1 MKQNLASSVRFI
13 LLLFLNIE
21 CLKEQSP
28 PGKPE
33 VLKCRS
39 PEMETFTCWWKP
51 GSDSGLPT
59 NYTLLYNKEGKEQIY
74 ECPDY
79 RTAGPNS
86 CYFDKKHTNLWT
98 SYNIS
103 VKATNEVGSNI
114 SNPHYMDVT
123 SIVQPDPPVNLS
135 LQVIQSAGILY
146 LSAKWSP
153 PPLVDVR
160 SGWLILH
167 YELRL
172 KSEEREEWE
181 TIFVGQQA
189 HYKVFKLHPGLKY
202 IVQVHCM
209 LDHGK
214 WSEWSSESYIQ
225 IPNGQP
231 PGRPELLR
239 CRSPE
244 KETFTCWWKPGSDG
258 GLPTNYT
265 LFYSKEGDKS
275 INECP
280 DYRTAGPNS
289 CYFDKKH
296 TSLWAIYNITI
307 KANNKMGSNIS
318 EPQYVDVTYIVQPD
332 PPVNLSLEVK
342 KQVDG
347 KPYLLLQWY
356 PPPLA
361 DVKSGW
367 LTLEY
372 KLRLKPEEGDEWETI
387 FVGQQTQ
394 YKLFSL
400 NPGKKYIAQVHCKP
414 DHGEWS
420 EWSSESY
427 IQIPSDIEL
436 KDVLVWIF
444 VAVLSSVSC
453 LIIIWTVALKGFS
466 MVACILPPVPGPK
479 IKGLDTYLLETGK
492 SDEFLSALGCQDFP
506 PTSDCEDL
514 LVEFLEV
521 DDSEDQ
527 QLMPSHEKGRP
538 SKNMK
543 STHKETDSDS
553 GRGSCDSPFLLSE
566 RSREPRIPPSAFQTP
581 DISEISENN
590 GRKNSCKIQS
600 TDLKGKIPYF
610 SIGGTKL
617 STWPEAQLPNNQT
630 PKCSYHNITDVCK
643 IALGTMNV
651 TVTSILGGNEENQQ
665 SQYSKPTET
674 ISEEKLDKQ
683 GEVES
688 LHSKADQD
696 RMQLLPNEKSPFLS
710 AKLMDYVEIHK
721 VNQDGT
727 LAVLPKQKENS
738 GKTENCTVPGTS
750 KEYAK
755 VSRVVDNSIL
765 VIIPVSRV
773 QPTPMFQEPP
783 KESVQELQQSQ
794 TEKNMSYCFTTPSEC
809 KIDTGGLD
817 YLDPT
822 SFMCSFN

>member
-1 MKQNLASSVRFI
+1 MKQNLASSVIFI
-13 LLLFLNIE
+13 FLLFLNTE
-21 CLKEQSP
+21 CLNEQSP

-33 VLKCRS
+33 ILKCRS

-51 GSDSGLPT
+51 GSDGGLPT
-59 NYTLLYNKEGKEQIY
+59 NYTLFYSKEGKEQSY

-79 RTAGPNS
+79 KTAGPSS
-86 CYFDKKHTNLWT
+86 CYFDKKHTNLWKY
-98 SYNIS
+98 YNIS
-103 VKATNEVGSNI
+103 IKATNKMGSNI
-114 SNPHYMDVT
+114 SNPHCVVLT
-123 SIVQPDPPVNLS
+123 SIVQPDSPVNLS
-135 LQVIQSAGILY
+135 LEVTQAAGIFY
-146 LSAKWSP
+146 LWAKWSP

-160 SGWLILH
+160 SGWVILH
-167 YELRL
+167 YELRI
-172 KSEEREEWE
+172 KSEEKEDWE

-189 HYKVFKLHPGLKY
+189 QYRGFKLLPGLNY
-202 IVQVHCM
+202 IIQVRCM
-209 LDHGK
+209 LNHGE
-214 WSEWSSESYIQ
+214 WSEWSSGSYIQ

-265 LFYSKEGDKS
+265 LFYRKEGDKS
-275 INECP
+275 TNECP
-280 DYRTAGPNS
+280 DYRTAGPSS

-296 TSLWAIYNITI
+296 TSLWTTYTITV
-307 KANNKMGSNIS
+307 KATNKMGSNIS

-347 KPYLLLQWY
+347 KPYLLLKWY

-372 KLRLKPEEGDEWETI
+372 RLRLKPEEGEEWETI
-387 FVGQQTQ
+387 FVGHQTQ

-414 DHGEWS
+414 DHGKWS
-420 EWSSESY
+420 EWSAENY

-436 KDVLVWIF
+436 KDVIVWIS
-444 VAVLSSVSC
+444 VAVLSVIC
-453 LIIIWTVALKGFS
+453 LIIVWTIVLKGYN

-479 IKGLDTYLLETGK
+479 IKGLDTHLLETGK
-492 SDEFLSALGCQDFP
+492 SEELLSALGCQDFP

-527 QLMPSHEKGRP
+527 QLMPSHEKG
-538 SKNMK
+538 KNMK
-543 STHKETDSDS
+543 SSHKETDRDS
-553 GRGSCDSPFLLSE
+553 GRGSCDSSFLLSE
-566 RSREPRIPPSAFQTP
+566 KSSEPRVPPSAFQTP
-581 DISEISENN
+581 NLSEIPENN
-590 GRKNSCKIQS
+590 LRKSNFEIQ
-600 TDLKGKIPYF
+600 TIDRKGKIPNI
-610 SIGGTKL
+610 STGGVKL
-617 STWPEAQLPNNQT
+617 STWPGAQLPNNQA
-630 PKCSYHNITDVCK
+630 PKWSYHNTADICK
-643 IALGTMNV
+643 IALDTVNVKVSSVLVGT
-651 TVTSILGGNEENQQ
+651 EETQQ
-665 SQYSKPTET
+665 IQHSKPIET
-674 ISEEKLDKQ
+674 ISEEKLDKK
-683 GEVES
+683 GEMKS
-688 LHSKADQD
+688 LHSKVHQD
-696 RMQLLPNEKSPFLS
+696 TIQFLSNEKSPFLS

-721 VNQDGT
+721 VNQAGT
-727 LAVLPKQKENS
+727 RAVLPKQKENH

-765 VIIPVSRV
+765 VIIPVSSV
-773 QPTPMFQEPP
+773 QTTPMFQDPLE
-783 KESVQELQQSQ
+783 ESVHNLQQSQ
-794 TEKNMSYCFTTPSEC
+794 TEKNMSYCFTAPSEH
-809 KIDTGGLD
+809 KIDSGGID